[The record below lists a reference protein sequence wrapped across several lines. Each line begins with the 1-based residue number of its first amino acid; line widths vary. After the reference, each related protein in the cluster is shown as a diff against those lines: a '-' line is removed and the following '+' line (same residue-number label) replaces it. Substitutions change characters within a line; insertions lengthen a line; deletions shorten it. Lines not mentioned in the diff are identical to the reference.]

1 MPVQL
6 PWSIGL
12 RRPDAE
18 RSGRFGK
25 WRVEMIE
32 VMRSGAIIMMG
43 LSVMVAAVAVM
54 IYG

>member
-6 PWSIGL
+6 PWSTTL
-12 RRPDAE
+12 SKD
-18 RSGRFGK
+18 SHSGK

-32 VMRSGAIIMMG
+32 VIRSGAIIMMG